1 MPQVIDVYF
10 LPNDFSISTLHIGSV
25 SLRFRLGMWATSTSK
40 HICWT
45 AEPSASCTE
54 EEETQKNRA
63 TSTPN
68 NIHIIALQMCNG
80 RWLQSSQLKRLFLRL
95 IFRVFLVY
103 FLNFLLLQCC
113 CGCSCCC
120 CCGPITHIERCFSH
134 NPPSYSVRT
143 RTPHST
149 FYVQFY
155 DSCENCVYASR
166 VARRRRWTATAKC
179 ILGAFDMTFIHDF
192 VRVSAARTQS
202 VVVGRLSHI

>member
-1 MPQVIDVYF
+1 MLSRVLLVQ
-10 LPNDFSISTLHIGSV
+10 
-25 SLRFRLGMWATSTSK
+25 K
-40 HICWT
+40 KKKQ
-45 AEPSASCTE
+45 
-54 EEETQKNRA
+54 QKNRA

-120 CCGPITHIERCFSH
+120 CCGPITHIDRCFSH

-149 FYVQFY
+149 FIHDVQFY